1 MNTNEIKSI
10 VVVKISLSFC
20 SNSIMKGLG
29 APSDVKSLN
38 SESMDTSNIFG
49 EVLRKFENE
58 KLIYFVSS
66 LG

>member
-1 MNTNEIKSI
+1 
-10 VVVKISLSFC
+10 
-20 SNSIMKGLG
+20 MKGLG